1 MSFLAFDNNISFYT
15 VPAALFL
22 AFIPHAYAVSLGISR
37 YDPGNPRKFE
47 ATVSSDST
55 LNKVIKNR
63 ILRAKAASTNSF
75 ETLGLYAAAVVAG
88 NLVQVDKDTLNYLTA
103 LYIISRALYVFTY
116 VWLQDNR
123 AFSPLR
129 TVFWGAGIW
138 SIVSLFI
145 KAGNAVA

>member
-1 MSFLAFDNNISFYT
+1 MLPHLPRAICIILASHPSLILLF
-15 VPAALFL
+15 PLFL
-22 AFIPHAYAVSLGISR
+22 YQKA
-37 YDPGNPRKFE
+37 
-47 ATVSSDST
+47 ST
-55 LNKVIKNR
+55 HPSQIKNR

-129 TVFWGAGIW
+129 SVFWGAGIW